1 MYRQNGANEL
11 ELNGLCQPDHLDM
24 ALDIIPRQE
33 PTPMPALRRTPNSG
47 RPTASA
53 LTQLNYHVT
62 LFTLPILLQNDKK
75 DVPSYRPKQNT
86 TALVMPFPMPGSSLT
101 APLTSEPVRGFQMR
115 SPLPILASAVTCPQ
129 EDLATSDGPSTKT
142 VSPQTAEPTEM
153 AEVDAFLSAISPS
166 LMGLRDRFHMAGLN
180 TSEYLR
186 RLATLPNTAVE
197 DFLRRQVG
205 LSPFEVLLVKVE
217 LKDRFA

>member
-1 MYRQNGANEL
+1 M

-53 LTQLNYHVT
+53 LTQSNHYVT
-62 LFTLPILLQNDKK
+62 LFTLPILLQNNKK
-75 DVPSYRPKQNT
+75 DVPSYGPKRDT

-101 APLTSEPVRGFQMR
+101 APLMGEPARGFLMR
-115 SPLPILASAVTCPQ
+115 SSLPILASTIPCPH
-129 EDLATSDGPSTKT
+129 EDLATLDGPSTKT